1 MYILVIL
8 MDFLI
13 VVSLNVRLDLV
24 ASLMMRIS

>member
-13 VVSLNVRLDLV
+13 VVRLNVRLDLV

>member
-13 VVSLNVRLDLV
+13 VVRLNVRLDLV
-24 ASLMMRIS
+24 ASLIMRIS

>member
-13 VVSLNVRLDLV
+13 VVRLNVRLDLV
-24 ASLMMRIS
+24 ASLMMRIG